1 LRNKNKEIK
10 MKFCVIGL
18 GRFGYQ
24 VATILSENGMEVLA
38 IDSDE
43 SIVASIRDSV
53 AHAIVMD
60 VTDEESLR
68 SVGVDEIDTVIV
80 AMGEDT
86 SQSILITALLK
97 KHLKTPYVIT
107 RAIDDLNKEI
117 LSLVGADRVILPEK
131 EIGSR
136 LADNLSSPFMDITRL
151 AKNFCVTSITA
162 PLEFIGTSIA
172 DLNLFNEYT
181 VHCIGKK
188 EEERIVPVGPDYIVK
203 EFDKLVFAG
212 PSKQL
217 ERLAKL

>member
-1 LRNKNKEIK
+1 

-24 VATILSENGMEVLA
+24 VATVLSENGMEVLA

-43 SIVASIRDSV
+43 SIVASIRDVV

-86 SQSILITALLK
+86 SQAILITALLK

-136 LADNLSSPFMDITRL
+136 LADDLSSPFMDVTRL
-151 AKNFCVTSITA
+151 AKNFCVTSIVA
-162 PLEFIGTSIA
+162 PQEFLGKSIQQL
-172 DLNLFNEYT
+172 DLYNEYDI
-181 VHCIGKK
+181 HCIGKK
-188 EEERIVPVGPDYIVK
+188 EEEKIVSIGPDYIVK
-203 EFDKLVFAG
+203 ELDKLVFAG
-212 PSKQL
+212 PNKQL

>member
-1 LRNKNKEIK
+1 

-24 VATILSENGMEVLA
+24 VATVLSENGMEVLA
-38 IDSDE
+38 IDSNE

-60 VTDEESLR
+60 VTDETSLR

-80 AMGEDT
+80 AMGENT

-107 RAIDDLNKEI
+107 RAIDDINKEI

-131 EIGSR
+131 EIGIR
-136 LADNLSSPFMDITRL
+136 LADSLSSPFVDVTRL
-151 AKNFCVTSITA
+151 AKNFSISNIVA
-162 PLEFIGTSIA
+162 PRDFIGKSIQE
-172 DLNLFNEYT
+172 LELFENYE
-181 VHCIGKK
+181 VHCLGKK
-188 EEERIVPVGPDYIVK
+188 EEEKILSVGPDYIIK
-203 EFDKLVFAG
+203 ELDKLLFAG
-212 PSKQL
+212 PNKNL
-217 ERLAKL
+217 EKIAKL

>member
-1 LRNKNKEIK
+1 

-24 VATILSENGMEVLA
+24 VATVLSENGMEVLA
-38 IDSDE
+38 IDSNE

-60 VTDEESLR
+60 VTDEASLR

-80 AMGEDT
+80 AMGENT
-86 SQSILITALLK
+86 SQTILITALLK

-131 EIGSR
+131 EIGIR
-136 LADNLSSPFMDITRL
+136 LADNLSSPFVDVTRL
-151 AKNFCVTSITA
+151 TNNFSVTNIVA
-162 PLEFIGTSIA
+162 PQLFVHKSLGEL
-172 DLNLFNEYT
+172 DLFENYN

-188 EEERIVPVGPDYIVK
+188 EEEKIIPIGPDYIIK
-203 EFDKLVFAG
+203 ELDKLLFAG
-212 PSKQL
+212 PNKNL